1 MNKSYEEWKKARR
14 NRIVTMVLGAVLL
27 AALAVMFVIGLQGG
41 SALVASGVALIAGT
55 NMIMSKL
62 FPEQKES
69 EEEEE

>member
-1 MNKSYEEWKKARR
+1 MSSVEMPSTAKVGKALMSL
-14 NRIVTMVLGAVLL
+14 VGLG
-27 AALAVMFVIGLQGG
+27 I
-41 SALVASGVALIAGT
+41 ASGVALIAGT